1 MRMMKRSNSIQK
13 YGIPGIFCI
22 NIAIIIGFWW
32 TVSHK
37 LLLSGDASSMLLAF
51 GRLTGL
57 LAVLFVLLQFLLMGR
72 PVWIEKIFGL
82 DKLARIHHLNGYLSI
97 SFILLHP
104 VLLITSYAIRN
115 EVGLIEQYVDFFHNY
130 RDVWQASIAVI
141 LFTGIVFLSIT
152 IARKRLKYESWYF
165 IHLLTYLAVLLAFGH
180 QLKIGGDLLTNKSF
194 AAYWWMLYIF
204 VFGNVLIF
212 RFMKPVYNSV
222 KYRFT
227 VSDVVAETADTNSV
241 YITGRNLHK
250 FRTKAGQFIILRF
263 LAKGFWWQAHPFSLS
278 FVPKNNQIRI
288 TVKNCGDF
296 TSKIPEIKKGTPL
309 YIDGP
314 YGVFTPKPEQ
324 DIKYLFIAGGVGIT
338 PIRTMIERVA
348 EEHDLILLYGNKKAT
363 DIIFR
368 KELDE
373 LKTKHDFPV
382 HHILSDQPDYEG
394 EKGRIDKE
402 KLLRL
407 VKDIK
412 EREIYICGP
421 VPMMDGI
428 IKLLRETGVKR
439 ERIHFE
445 KFSL

>member
-1 MRMMKRSNSIQK
+1 MGAMKRSESIKK
-13 YGIPGIFCI
+13 YAIIIALCV

-32 TVSHK
+32 SVSHK
-37 LLLSGDASSMLLAF
+37 LLLSGDAPGVLRAL
-51 GRLTGL
+51 GRLSGL
-57 LAVLFVLLQFLLMGR
+57 MAVLFVLLQFLLMGR
-72 PVWIEKIFGL
+72 PFWIEKIFGL
-82 DKLARIHHLNGYLSI
+82 DKLARVHHLNGYLSI
-97 SFILLHP
+97 GFILLHP
-104 VLLITSYAIRN
+104 ALLVTSYAMTN
-115 EVGLIEQYVDFFHNY
+115 EVGLIEQYLDFFTNY
-130 RDVWQASIAVI
+130 RDVWMASIAVV
-141 LFTGIVFLSIT
+141 LFTGIVFLSIS

-165 IHLLTYLAVLLAFGH
+165 VHLLTYLAVLLAFGH
-180 QLKIGGDLLTNKSF
+180 QLKIGGDFLMNKTF
-194 AAYWWMLYIF
+194 AYYWWALYIF

-212 RFMKPVYNSV
+212 RFMKPVYNSL

-241 YITGRNLHK
+241 YISGRNLHN

-278 FVPKNNQIRI
+278 WVPKNNQIRI

-296 TSKIPEIKKGTPL
+296 TSKIPEIKKGTAV

-314 YGVFTPKPEQ
+314 YGVFTPKPKPN
-324 DIKYLFIAGGVGIT
+324 IKYLFIAGGVGIT
-338 PIRTMIERVA
+338 PIRAMIERVA
-348 EEHDLILLYGNKKAT
+348 EEHELTLLYANKKT
-363 DIIFR
+363 PDIIFK
-368 KELDE
+368 KELE
-373 LKTKHDFPV
+373 EMKAKYGFSL

-407 VKDIK
+407 VKDIR

-428 IKLLRETGVKR
+428 IKILKEIGVKR
-439 ERIHFE
+439 DRIHFE

>member
-1 MRMMKRSNSIQK
+1 MNGMKKRESIKK
-13 YGIPGIFCI
+13 YGIFAALCA
-22 NIAIIIGFWW
+22 NIGVIIGFWW
-32 TVSHK
+32 SVSHK
-37 LLLSGDASSMLLAF
+37 LLWGDASSILLAL

-72 PVWIEKIFGL
+72 PFWIEKIFGL
-82 DKLARIHHLNGYLSI
+82 DKLARIHHLNGYFSI

-104 VLLITSYAIRN
+104 ILLVTSYAITN
-115 EVGLIEQYVDFFHNY
+115 KVGLIDQYMDFITNY
-130 RDVWQASIAVI
+130 RDVWQAGIAVV
-141 LFTGIVFLSIT
+141 LFTSIVFLSIY
-152 IARKRLKYESWYF
+152 IVRKRLKYESWYF

-180 QLKIGGDLLTNKSF
+180 QLKIGGDLLMNKAF
-194 AAYWWMLYIF
+194 AYYWWVLYLF
-204 VFGNVLIF
+204 VFGNVLLF
-212 RFMKPVYNSV
+212 RFMKPVYNSL

-241 YITGRNLHK
+241 YITGKNLHN

-296 TSKIPEIKKGTPL
+296 TSKIREIKKGTAV

-314 YGVFTPKPEQ
+314 YGVFTPEHGA
-324 DIKYLFIAGGVGIT
+324 DVKYLFIAGGVGIT
-338 PIRTMIERVA
+338 PIRSMIEQIA
-348 EEHDLILLYGNKKAT
+348 EEHELMLLYANKKTT
-363 DIIFR
+363 DIIFK
-368 KELDE
+368 KELEE
-373 LKTKHDFPV
+373 LKTQHGFSL
-382 HHILSDQPDYEG
+382 HHVLSDQPDYEG

-428 IKLLRETGVKR
+428 IKILKEIGVKR
-439 ERIHFE
+439 EQVHFE